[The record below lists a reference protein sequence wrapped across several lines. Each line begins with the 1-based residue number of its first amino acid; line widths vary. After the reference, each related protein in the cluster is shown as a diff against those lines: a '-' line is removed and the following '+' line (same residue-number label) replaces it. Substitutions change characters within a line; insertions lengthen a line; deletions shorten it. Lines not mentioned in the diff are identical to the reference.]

1 MKELRK
7 KTLLTIFSIL
17 SVILVAGLTLVNA
30 RNYIREKEDIQRNLD
45 ILEQRGKFW
54 NDRFGPDDNEVPP
67 EMPADGELP
76 PGEPPSDAF
85 KDDFPGDQRLSPS
98 DLENMIIM
106 DYELYTVELKDGEID
121 GIFSLGNSSDDFDVE
136 SAVNEILAK
145 ETGDS
150 LKIGNL
156 YFARYCYRYRS
167 GESIVILNNKEIT
180 QKLLVLL
187 IESIGLFIL
196 LEAAIYFASR
206 LITKWITKP
215 AAEAFDRQKEFIAD
229 ASHELKT
236 PLAVIM
242 ASADAITVN
251 EEEQK
256 NLDNIRYESDR
267 MSRLIAGLLNLSKLE
282 NGGDPSLHQEE
293 DLSRILEKTCLAYEG
308 VAFEQ
313 GISIDTDIEEGLT
326 LKCNKEEIEQMA
338 ATILDN
344 AVRHSYKDT
353 SVRVK
358 AKKVKGVINID
369 VINSGDP
376 IPEEDREKIFE
387 RFYRGDKARSR
398 QENRYGLGL
407 AIARRIAR
415 NHGGDIKAF
424 SENGETVFNI
434 ILK

>member
-1 MKELRK
+1 MNELKRK
-7 KTLLTIFSIL
+7 TNFTLFAIL
-17 SVILVAGLTLVNA
+17 SVILVTVLVLVNV
-30 RNYIREKEDIQRNLD
+30 RSYVREEENIRRNLN
-45 ILEQRGKFW
+45 ILEDRGRSF
-54 NDRFGPDDNEVPP
+54 NDRFKPDEDREP
-67 EMPADGELP
+67 PADEKGAGNAP
-76 PGEPPSDAF
+76 EPENE
-85 KDDFPGDQRLSPS
+85 RLKPS
-98 DLENMIIM
+98 DLENMMVM
-106 DYELYTVELKDGEID
+106 DYELYTVELKDGKID
-121 GIFSLGNSSDDFDVE
+121 GIYSHGSESEDFDIKSVAE
-136 SAVNEILAK
+136 EIISQGTEDRLY
-145 ETGDS
+145 
-150 LKIGNL
+150 IGNL
-156 YFARYCYRYRS
+156 YFSKYCYRYRHL
-167 GESIVILNNKEIT
+167 ESIVVLNSKEISR
-180 QKLLVLL
+180 KLISLLLESLGILVLL
-187 IESIGLFIL
+187 
-196 LEAAIYFASR
+196 EAVIFFVSR

-215 AAEAFDRQKEFIAD
+215 AAEAFERQKEFIAD

-242 ASADAITVN
+242 ASADEIKGS
-251 EEEQK
+251 EEDAK
-256 NLDNIRYESDR
+256 NLENIRYESDR

-282 NGGDPSLHQEE
+282 NGTDKTLYTEE

-313 GISIDTDIEEGLT
+313 GVSVETEIEEGLT

-415 NHGGDIKAF
+415 NHNGDIKAF
-424 SENGETVFNI
+424 SENGETVFSI